1 MSPRAKKILSPTESP
16 KPLHTDAATVDITV
30 SVTGKIPRRNFE
42 NFSPYFSI
50 KEIYKDYI
58 TEEYRVKRQQ
68 ELYKGL
74 QVFFN
79 DIREGVRI
87 EELQE
92 QFKNLRFTL
101 NPATGRKYPHVTD
114 ILYWDAEFYIN
125 PDELNQY
132 GARGSA
138 IHAMID
144 NWIHVM
150 SYGNPN
156 PPTEMA
162 WTTNVVNKR
171 DAILLKTGSLR
182 LWDTLEEINFLGFM
196 EKHGKYI
203 IFGDGEF
210 RGFNEEHFYC
220 GQPDRIGSYD
230 SVPAIF
236 DFKCRAAKDDDFK
249 QMAMYLKL
257 DDTRLKGI
265 TRMVVIPLNSANKSG
280 FGSPVV
286 SDEPEKYFNLA
297 LRDRADYRDKF
308 GI

>member
-1 MSPRAKKILSPTESP
+1 MSPRIKKLLVANT
-16 KPLHTDAATVDITV
+16 AATIDITV

-58 TEEYRVKRQQ
+58 TDEHRAKRQQ

-74 QVFFN
+74 QTFFT
-79 DIREGVRI
+79 DIREAVRI

-101 NPATGRKYPHVTD
+101 NPATGRRYPHVTD

-125 PDELNQY
+125 PDELTQY

-138 IHAMID
+138 IHSMIEQ
-144 NWIHVM
+144 WI
-150 SYGNPN
+150 STGSPGGLNSN
-156 PPTEMA
+156 L
-162 WTTNVVNKR
+162 WDKSVVNKR
-171 DAILLKTGSLR
+171 DVIILKSGSLN
-182 LWDTLEEINFLGFM
+182 LWDTLESINFLGFM
-196 EKHGKYI
+196 EKHGKDI
-203 IFGDGEF
+203 VFGDGEF

-220 GQPDRIGSYD
+220 GQPDRIGTYEGI
-230 SVPAIF
+230 PAIF

-257 DDTRLKGI
+257 DDARLKGI
-265 TRMVVIPLNSANKSG
+265 GRMVIIPLNSDNKAG
-280 FGSPVV
+280 FGKPVV